1 MSKWHRDPY
10 DLKVMPGILVV
21 VAPTRQEAQDKFD
34 YLQDLI
40 HPEIGVGLLSRR
52 IEVDLSGYPVDGPV
66 PDIPDDVLRNSRSG
80 MMFEAA
86 RRENLTI
93 RQLYKRFAASRGH
106 LSVTGTPGDIA
117 DVMQQWLEGG
127 AADGFNIMPTI
138 FPSGLDDFVDLVV
151 PELQR
156 RGIFRTRYEG
166 VTLRQNLGLNKPVS
180 RYVSS
185 RREQKAWL

>member
-1 MSKWHRDPY
+1 
-10 DLKVMPGILVV
+10 MPGILVV

-52 IEVDLSGYPVDGPV
+52 IEVDLSGYPVDDPV

-80 MMFEAA
+80 MMFDAA
-86 RRENLTI
+86 RREKLTI

-106 LSVTGTPGDIA
+106 LSVTGTPGDVA

-156 RGIFRTRYEG
+156 RGIFRNQYEG
-166 VTLRQNLGLNKPVS
+166 STLRQNLGLNKPPS

-185 RREQKAWL
+185 SIGQKAKC

>member
-1 MSKWHRDPY
+1 MSKWHRDPD

-80 MMFEAA
+80 MMFE
-86 RRENLTI
+86 R
-93 RQLYKRFAASRGH
+93 
-106 LSVTGTPGDIA
+106 PG
-117 DVMQQWLEGG
+117 VK
-127 AADGFNIMPTI
+127 
-138 FPSGLDDFVDLVV
+138 S
-151 PELQR
+151 
-156 RGIFRTRYEG
+156 
-166 VTLRQNLGLNKPVS
+166 
-180 RYVSS
+180 
-185 RREQKAWL
+185 